1 MCLHPGLSVWV
12 CSRGGGTF
20 IGGGTGRKLVVAE
33 GGDALVVLLTS
44 PAFVVPGVESAP
56 VMERFRDKVTC
67 GSHTCA
73 VSTQLLGP
81 QGVGQVIVAA
91 HFVFQLQ
98 SRGQWLVPPQ
108 IFPFLM

>member
-1 MCLHPGLSVWV
+1 MCPTPGLTVKI
-12 CSRGGGTF
+12 CSREVTF
-20 IGGGTGRKLVVAE
+20 IGGGTGGRLVVAG
-33 GGDALVVLLTS
+33 GGDALVMLLTS
-44 PAFVVPGVESAP
+44 PAFVVPGVESAS

-67 GSHTCA
+67 GFTTCA

-81 QGVGQVIVAA
+81 LGVGQVVVAA

-98 SRGQWLVPPQ
+98 SQGQWLVPPQ